1 MLVKAFLTRK
11 DEPSQIVPFLFNPAE
26 FSVEKSNQYTE
37 VNVPGLPSSILQF
50 VKGGARTLTM
60 DLFFDTYESGQDVRL
75 FTDWITGWDAG
86 AMYSRLTSGRKGLMD
101 LDADLHAPPVCL
113 FIWGSYIFQCIIE
126 RVNKRFTMFLP
137 DGIPVRATLN
147 VSLKEYRD
155 FESQVKEISLQSADI
170 TKRWIVKQGESL
182 WLIAA
187 KVYGDPALWRHI
199 ATANG
204 NANPRRL
211 AAGRELVIP
220 PLG

>member
-11 DEPSQIVPFLFNPAE
+11 DTARQVVPFLFNPSE
-26 FSVEKSNQYTE
+26 FAVERSNQFTE
-37 VNVPGLPSSILQF
+37 VSIPGLPSSLFQF
-50 VKGGARTLTM
+50 VKGGARTITM
-60 DLFFDTYESGQDVRL
+60 DLFFDTYETGEDVRL
-75 FTDWITGWDAG
+75 YTDWITGWDAG
-86 AMYSRLTSGRKGLMD
+86 AMYSKLTSGRTGLMD

-126 RVNKRFTMFLP
+126 RVSKRFTMFLP
-137 DGIPVRATLN
+137 DGVPVRATLN

-170 TKRWIVKQGESL
+170 TKRWIVKKGESL

-199 ATANG
+199 ASANG
-204 NANPRRL
+204 INNPRLL
-211 AAGRELVIP
+211 AAGSELVVP

>member
-1 MLVKAFLTRK
+1 MLVKASLTRK
-11 DEPSQIVPFLFNPAE
+11 DKSSQIVPFLFNPSE
-26 FSVEKSNQYTE
+26 FAVEKSNQFTE
-37 VNVPGLPSSILQF
+37 VSIPGLPSSLFQF

-75 FTDWITGWDAG
+75 YTDWVTGWDAG
-86 AMYSRLTSGRKGLMD
+86 AMYSKLTAGRAGLMD

-126 RVNKRFTMFLP
+126 RVSKRFTMFLP
-137 DGIPVRATLN
+137 DGLPVRATLN

-199 ATANG
+199 AAANG
-204 NANPRRL
+204 IVNPRLL
-211 AAGRELVIP
+211 AAGSELVVP